1 MAVHIDEN
9 SCFYLGFQVTSL
21 NYFPCCRG
29 EMKLKAPPPMRE
41 GGRWIHFAST
51 PCEYL
56 LKPKKRS
63 LSPPTKANARIFL
76 PWVKCR
82 QTSRD
87 KNLAVSSN
95 KSSNLGFTTG
105 CLLWLRTGWVE
116 LDLGCFLQLRPNS
129 WACPII

>member
-1 MAVHIDEN
+1 MAVAVHIDEN

-56 LKPKKRS
+56 LKLKFSSHESERTYFFALGKMS
-63 LSPPTKANARIFL
+63 ANKQR
-76 PWVKCR
+76 
-82 QTSRD
+82 
-87 KNLAVSSN
+87 
-95 KSSNLGFTTG
+95 
-105 CLLWLRTGWVE
+105 
-116 LDLGCFLQLRPNS
+116 
-129 WACPII
+129 